1 MKNVFVSTVFVCLA
15 GCGGGGDSSS
25 TSAGAPATPPQAP
38 SPAVVERLGSYIGT
52 WSSDCL
58 NHELETASIV
68 RTPGSTDSINV
79 SLKTEY
85 FSASNCSGSL
95 LATETETGVFTAKY
109 VATVNSAIVFAA
121 NASAVPATV
130 DQVTASRT
138 QSTKSVI
145 GPGVVHT
152 IKNGQAQWCIDFG
165 GGNSTCIWDMG
176 TQPAESGG
184 TGALFIQG
192 SDLYVLSPSGSVY
205 AVDSKFKRK

>member
-15 GCGGGGDSSS
+15 GCGGGGG
-25 TSAGAPATPPQAP
+25 SAPTTAGVPATSPQAQ
-38 SPAVVERLGSYIGT
+38 SPAVTERLASYIGT

-68 RTPGSTDSINV
+68 RTPGTTDSINI

-85 FSASNCSGSL
+85 FSAANCSGSL
-95 LATETETGVFTAKY
+95 LATETDTGVFTAKY
-109 VATVNSAIVFAA
+109 VATVNSAIVFAP
-121 NASAVPATV
+121 NASAVPANV

-138 QSTKSVI
+138 QSRKSVI
-145 GPGVVHT
+145 GSGVVHT
-152 IKNGQAQWCIDFG
+152 VKNGQAQWCIDFG
-165 GGNSTCIWDMG
+165 GGNSTCVWDMG
-176 TQPAESGG
+176 TEPAQSGA